1 LTDFSVNG
9 EIALVTGSSRGLG
22 AGISVALA
30 RAGADVAITAR
41 DERSLEETAAS
52 IKAAGRRVLPLALEL
67 TELESIQ
74 AAANRVEIELGPI
87 SILVNNAGVNIPRP
101 ASELTADEWDAVLDT
116 NLRGLFFCSQSVA
129 RFMIPRRR
137 GKIINISSAAGLVA
151 SPERAHYG
159 ASKAGVNMLTRNLA
173 YEWAQYNITVNAVAP
188 TFVET
193 ELAAV
198 TLNRPEMREY
208 FLDRVPLRRFGTVE
222 DVAAAV
228 VYLASPAAD
237 FITGVVLPVDG
248 GLQIV

>member
-9 EIALVTGSSRGLG
+9 EIALVTGASRGLG
-22 AGISVALA
+22 AGITRALA

-41 DERSLEETAAS
+41 DERSLEETAGS
-52 IKAAGRRVLPLALEL
+52 IEAHGHRVLALPLEL
-67 TELESIQ
+67 TKLESIQ
-74 AAANRVEIELGPI
+74 AAVEHVEGELGPI
-87 SILVNNAGVNIPRP
+87 SILVNNAGINIPR
-101 ASELTADEWDAVLDT
+101 AAVDLTAHEWDSVLDT
-116 NLRGLFFCSQSVA
+116 NLRGLFFCSQAVA
-129 RFMIPRRR
+129 RCMIPRRR

-173 YEWAQYNITVNAVAP
+173 YEWAKYNITVNAVAP

-198 TLNRPEMREY
+198 TLNRAEMREY
-208 FLDRVPLRRFGTVE
+208 FLARVPLGRFGTVA

-237 FITGVVLPVDG
+237 FVTGVVLPVDG
-248 GLQIV
+248 GLQIA

>member
-9 EIALVTGSSRGLG
+9 EVALVTGSSRGLG
-22 AGISVALA
+22 AGIAVALA

-41 DERSLEETAAS
+41 DERALGETAGS
-52 IKAAGRRVLPLALEL
+52 IEALGRRVLPVSMEL
-67 TELESIQ
+67 TELESIH
-74 AAANRVEIELGPI
+74 AAAGRVERELGPI

-101 ASELTADEWDAVLDT
+101 AVDLTADEWDAVLDT

-129 RFMIPRRR
+129 GFMIPRRR
-137 GKIINISSAAGLVA
+137 GKIINISSAAGVVA

-173 YEWAQYNITVNAVAP
+173 YEWAKHNITVNAVAP

-208 FLDRVPLRRFGTVE
+208 FLARVPLGRFGTVA

-237 FITGVVLPVDG
+237 FVTGVVLPVDG
-248 GLQIV
+248 GLQMV